1 MSKKSLT
8 NGLAR
13 LQPSALRGVVASRP
27 AASSQRGVSLVEVM
41 IVVAIMAMLAGGVA
55 VFALPQFRKAQV
67 DTAVT
72 GARTM
77 RRAVQTWQMMNSET
91 TCPTVSMLIE
101 QKQLDRGSSTDD
113 PWGQQYELD
122 CSDDEVFV
130 LSFGPDRKKGTQDDI
145 RVPEELARNQG

>member
-1 MSKKSLT
+1 MSKRNFKMLLAKFEACGGKSFVT
-8 NGLAR
+8 AR
-13 LQPSALRGVVASRP
+13 ARIP
-27 AASSQRGVSLVEVM
+27 AQRGVSLVEVM

-122 CSDDEVFV
+122 CSDDEVWV
-130 LSFGPDRKKGTQDDI
+130 QSFGPDRKKGTQDDI
-145 RVPEELARNQG
+145 RVPEDLAGNRG